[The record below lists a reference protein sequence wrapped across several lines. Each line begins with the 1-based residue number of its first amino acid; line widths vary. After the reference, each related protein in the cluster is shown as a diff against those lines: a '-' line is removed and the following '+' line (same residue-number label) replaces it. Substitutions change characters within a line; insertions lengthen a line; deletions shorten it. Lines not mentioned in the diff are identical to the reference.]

1 MAKESP
7 LYEERLALVDTPD
20 EYYII
25 VAFIDLFEF
34 IFYPYK
40 TKMINEKLCFIKMD
54 SSCNGN
60 EYMPKFEAIWNK
72 TKQVHTVDFIEFMNS
87 LSIF

>member
-1 MAKESP
+1 
-7 LYEERLALVDTPD
+7 
-20 EYYII
+20 
-25 VAFIDLFEF
+25 
-34 IFYPYK
+34 
-40 TKMINEKLCFIKMD
+40 MD
-54 SSCNGN
+54 SSCNSN